1 MGSAGI
7 RSAQEPVSVTE
18 VSVVIALGLIL
29 ILLAAGATVFAVV
42 ASGTVSTAIQLTG
55 FGVTISATPLALFIA
70 GALSVVM
77 FAIGF
82 ALVTRGTRRTT
93 KKRQELKRLRKDQAT
108 TETRP
113 AGAGDRPAGQ
123 APANPTSGAS
133 APSATSARSDTG
145 TAGSSHDSPS
155 LGTYRGTDSRAQG
168 TDS

>member
-1 MGSAGI
+1 
-7 RSAQEPVSVTE
+7 
-18 VSVVIALGLIL
+18 VIALGLIL

-113 AGAGDRPAGQ
+113 AQGDDRPAGQ
-123 APANPTSGAS
+123 APANPASGAS
-133 APSATSARSDTG
+133 APSATSARSDTSPRSDTG
-145 TAGSSHDSPS
+145 TTGSSHDSPS
-155 LGTYRGTDSRAQG
+155 LGTYRGTDSRTHR